1 MSIEPKAIPEPK
13 YATRLQRFRLRI
25 MSQTLIDPFRKVW
38 AAFEECL
45 FPAAS
50 TASLFNP
57 YRDRHPALD
66 QPDAPAIRRRNLW
79 RYLAAYALPPPIFIL
94 AEAPGPWGCRFSG
107 VPLTSEAQLLDP
119 DFPLSGEASGQSVRP
134 HREYSARIYWRVMRP
149 YFPHFFTWSAVPLHP
164 HQPGAPLSIR
174 TPAQREL
181 RAWLPLVAD
190 LVEVLQPVQVIAVG
204 RKAAFALQTLG
215 IPSTYVRHPSQGGA
229 RQFEAGI
236 RALLGDP

>member
-1 MSIEPKAIPEPK
+1 
-13 YATRLQRFRLRI
+13 

-94 AEAPGPWGCRFSG
+94 AEAPAPWGCRFSG
-107 VPLTSEAQLLDP
+107 VLLTSEAQLLDP

-149 YFPHFFTWSAVPLHP
+149 YFPLFLLGVLYPY
-164 HQPGAPLSIR
+164 IR
-174 TPAQREL
+174 TNPVRRFRFARL
-181 RAWLPLVAD
+181 RSVNC
-190 LVEVLQPVQVIAVG
+190 
-204 RKAAFALQTLG
+204 ALG
-215 IPSTYVRHPSQGGA
+215 CPWWPIWSRCCSPCR
-229 RQFEAGI
+229 
-236 RALLGDP
+236 